1 MANLLPIKS
10 EKNQES
16 YFLNHSPLYY
26 CSFEVSGCTPD
37 GLNVKP
43 EVNWLCGVAST
54 MEWQ

>member
-26 CSFEVSGCTPD
+26 CSFEVSGRTPD
-37 GLNVKP
+37 GLIVQP